1 MDYQLRKLSE
11 KTDVK
16 NYEGSMILPY
26 LKSHKLTYHGFMDA
40 SRRNKTPGSEVKDS
54 LLQQ

>member
-1 MDYQLRKLSE
+1 MDYQLRKFSE

-26 LKSHKLTYHGFMDA
+26 LKSHKLTCHGFMVA
-40 SRRNKTPGSEVKDS
+40 RRNKIPGSETKDS
-54 LLQQ
+54 LL